1 MENLTLNDHSQ
12 ALFALGVV
20 AVMFLLFLRE
30 SFPTEVVAIFGVA
43 VLLIS
48 GVLPY
53 DVALAVL
60 SNPAPWTIAAMF
72 LVMGALVR
80 TGSLIG
86 FTKLAHRLTQRSPA
100 LGLGF
105 LFGFVVLASAVVSN
119 TPVVVVMIP
128 VFVQLAKTLDTSASK
143 LLIPLS
149 YAAILGGTLTLIGT
163 STNLLVD
170 GVARANGLA
179 GFSIF
184 EVTPLGAILVLWGMF
199 YLRFIAPRL
208 LPTRASLAN
217 LLSDRPKMKFF
228 TEAVIPPESNLIGRA
243 VAGVQL
249 FKRPGVRLVD
259 VLRGD
264 RSLRRSLQDV
274 QLQLGDRVVL
284 RTEMTELLSLQSNK
298 SLRRVDQISAVQAS
312 TVEVLV
318 SPGCRMIGRSLGDL
332 RLRRRYG
339 VYTLALHRRDQN
351 IKGTLDDV
359 VVRIGD
365 TLLLE
370 WAAEDIARLAA
381 DMDALEVNAPSERA
395 FQVAPIFLLAIVAVA
410 VVLVT
415 RCIDAEEAFGFVDGR
430 LLVLIF
436 AMLAIGAALEHSGA
450 VVLIAGGLAP
460 YLAILPGFSI
470 VWAIYLLTSVLTEM
484 VSNNAVAVV
493 ITPLAIGIA
502 AQLGM
507 DPRPLVVAVMV
518 AASASFATPIGYQTN
533 MLVYGPG
540 GYKFTD
546 FLKVGIPLN
555 LSIGRAG
562 LPVHPMVSAALSSRM
577 TAVRKPKAW
586 DERRGKFWWGSV
598 IAFSDIGKTPISRRA
613 GRFHEIGMNCT

>member
-298 SLRRVDQISAVQAS
+298 SLRRVDQISAVQTS

-370 WAAEDIARLAA
+370 GAAEDIARLAA
-381 DMDALEVNAPSERA
+381 DMDVLEVNAPSERAFRRSHSPIALLALLGLVGLAA

-460 YLAILPGFSI
+460 YLAILPGFLI

-493 ITPLAIGIA
+493 ITPLAISIA

-555 LSIGRAG
+555 LSIGVLASLCIPWFWPLYPAG
-562 LPVHPMVSAALSSRM
+562 
-577 TAVRKPKAW
+577 
-586 DERRGKFWWGSV
+586 
-598 IAFSDIGKTPISRRA
+598 
-613 GRFHEIGMNCT
+613 

>member
-1 MENLTLNDHSQ
+1 LNDHSQ

-199 YLRFIAPRL
+199 YLRFIAPKL
-208 LPTRASLAN
+208 LPTRASMAN

-298 SLRRVDQISAVQAS
+298 SLRRVDQISAVQTS

-370 WAAEDIARLAA
+370 GAAEDIARLAA
-381 DMDALEVNAPSERA
+381 DMDVLEVNAPSERAFRRSHSPIALLALLGLVGLAA

-460 YLAILPGFSI
+460 YLAILPGFLI

-493 ITPLAIGIA
+493 ITPLAISIA

-555 LSIGRAG
+555 LSIGVLASLCIPWFWPLYPAG
-562 LPVHPMVSAALSSRM
+562 
-577 TAVRKPKAW
+577 
-586 DERRGKFWWGSV
+586 
-598 IAFSDIGKTPISRRA
+598 
-613 GRFHEIGMNCT
+613 

>member
-298 SLRRVDQISAVQAS
+298 GLRRVDQISAVQTS

-370 WAAEDIARLAA
+370 GAAEDIARLAA
-381 DMDALEVNAPSERA
+381 DMDVLEVNAPSERAFRRSHSPIALLALLGLVGLAA

-460 YLAILPGFSI
+460 YLAILPGFLI

-493 ITPLAIGIA
+493 ITPLAISIA

-555 LSIGRAG
+555 LSIGVLASLCIPWFWPLYPAG
-562 LPVHPMVSAALSSRM
+562 
-577 TAVRKPKAW
+577 
-586 DERRGKFWWGSV
+586 
-598 IAFSDIGKTPISRRA
+598 
-613 GRFHEIGMNCT
+613 